1 MVRLGRYRHY
11 KGNEYQVLFLA
22 KESDTEEDVVV
33 YQDCNDSTKV
43 WVRSLHVFT
52 ETVELH
58 DAMVPRFTFLHE

>member
-22 KESDTEEDVVV
+22 KDSDTEEDVVV

-43 WVRSLHVFT
+43 WVRSLRVFT
-52 ETVELH
+52 ETVDLY
-58 DAMVPRFTFLHE
+58 DATVPRFTFLHE